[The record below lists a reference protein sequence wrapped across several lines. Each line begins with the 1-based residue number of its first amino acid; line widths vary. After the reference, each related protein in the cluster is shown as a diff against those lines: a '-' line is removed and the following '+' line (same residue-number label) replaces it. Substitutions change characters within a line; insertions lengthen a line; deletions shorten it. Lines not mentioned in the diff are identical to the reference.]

1 MNLMLPLMQALPKL
15 PIGRAVEIAL
25 DFIIRTLMPLFDA
38 ITWAFNGTISALEDA
53 LLFLP
58 PIALIVFIAVVV
70 WLVGTKWLALG
81 TSVGLLLIL
90 DLDLW
95 GELVETMVL
104 VFISVIIALL
114 LSIPWGI
121 WMTRSNTVEKIT
133 VPFLDF
139 MQTMPAFVYL
149 IPAVML
155 FGIGKV
161 PGLFATLIFSI
172 PPPVRLTHL
181 GITQVPK
188 ELKEAARAFGANER
202 QVLTKVE
209 LPLSIPSLLAGV
221 NQCIMLAI
229 SMVVISSM
237 IGAGGLGEVVLMGV
251 NRLDI
256 AMGFEGGLAIVIL
269 AIVFDRA
276 SRSLGNY
283 REIRTRFK
291 HKEKEVKR

>member
-38 ITWAFNGTISALEDA
+38 ITWAFNSTISALEDA

-58 PIALIVFIAVVV
+58 PIALIILIAVVV
-70 WLVGTKWLALG
+70 WLVGTKWLSLG
-81 TSVGLLLIL
+81 TFVGLLLIL

-95 GELVETMVL
+95 EELVETMVL
-104 VFISVIIALL
+104 VFIAVIIALL

-121 WMTRSNTVEKIT
+121 WMTRSSTVEKIT

-139 MQTMPAFVYL
+139 MQTMPPFVYL

-181 GITQVPK
+181 GIIQVPK

-229 SMVVISSM
+229 SMVVIASM

-276 SRSLGNY
+276 SRSLGDY
-283 REIRTRFK
+283 KEIKKKFK
-291 HKEKEVKR
+291 RKEKEVKK